1 MSIEFF
7 MGTPQRDGEF
17 VAYIQD
23 RTQPEWVR
31 PIILHWYEGKWYYPR
46 SDREFAGGVFG
57 WMGPLPVGRL
67 DDPHPPA
74 VMEFDL

>member
-7 MGTPQRDGEF
+7 MGKPHRDGEY
-17 VAYIQD
+17 VCYIQD

-31 PIILHWYEGKWYYPR
+31 PIILHWYQSLWYFPR
-46 SDREFAGGVFG
+46 SDKEYTSGVFG

-67 DDPHPPA
+67 DDPHPP
-74 VMEFDL
+74 VLQEFDL